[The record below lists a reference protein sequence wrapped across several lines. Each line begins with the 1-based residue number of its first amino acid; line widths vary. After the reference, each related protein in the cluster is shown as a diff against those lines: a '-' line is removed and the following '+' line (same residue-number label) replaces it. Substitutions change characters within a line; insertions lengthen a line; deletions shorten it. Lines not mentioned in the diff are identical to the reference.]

1 MSPRP
6 TIRGRL
12 CGAVLEAGWYGLS
25 SLLAPVLRI
34 NLRRRL
40 AHGKETPASLP
51 QRRGLANR
59 PRPPGVLAWLHA
71 ASVGETVAL
80 LPVVEHLLDA
90 DPTLHV
96 LVTTGT
102 VTGSAILHD
111 RLPAMAGQDRVITQF
126 APLDVPRWGARFL
139 DYWHPDVGALVESE
153 LWPNLIAACHARH
166 MPLALLNG
174 RMSDRSLASWRGA
187 ACLLARMLS
196 TFAWVMARS
205 AEDAARLQHG
215 GATRIDLIADLKDA
229 APPLPHDSAELA
241 RLQTVLAGRPIWVAA
256 STHPGE
262 DATIIATSALVRQA
276 MPDALTIL
284 IPRHPERGT
293 DIAALASPY
302 APRRALGQT
311 PAAQDGLWICDTL
324 GEMGLFFALGA
335 PVLMG
340 NSLPGGTGG
349 GHNPLEPAR
358 AGCPVASGPRIG
370 NFRQAYARMEDSVQF
385 VETPPD
391 IAQWLI
397 PLLQSPEACHKAG
410 ARARRHALPDP
421 TLAQNIA
428 HALLALGPR

>member
-1 MSPRP
+1 ML
-6 TIRGRL
+6 G
-12 CGAVLEAGWYGLS
+12 AGWHGLS
-25 SLLAPVLRI
+25 TLLAPILRV

-51 QRRGLANR
+51 QRRGLASR
-59 PRPPGVLAWLHA
+59 PRPPGLLAWLHA

-80 LPVVEHLLDA
+80 MPVVQHLLDL

-96 LVTTGT
+96 LITTGT
-102 VTGSAILHD
+102 VTGNAILHD
-111 RLPAMAGQDRVITQF
+111 RLPAMTGQDRVMTQF
-126 APLDVPRWGARFL
+126 APLDVPCWGARFL
-139 DYWHPDVGALVESE
+139 DYWRPDVGALVESE

-166 MPLALLNG
+166 VPLALLNG
-174 RMSDRSLASWRGA
+174 RMSDRSLASWRRA

-229 APPLPHDSAELA
+229 APPLPHDPAALAEL
-241 RLQTVLAGRPIWVAA
+241 RTCLAGRPVWVAA

-262 DATIIATSALVRQA
+262 DATIIAASALVRQVV
-276 MPDALTIL
+276 PDALTIL

-293 DIAALASPY
+293 DIAALTSP
-302 APRRALGQT
+302 APPRRALGQAPT
-311 PAAQDGLWICDTL
+311 AQDGLWICDTL
-324 GEMGLFFALGA
+324 GEMGLFLALGA

-340 NSLPGGTGG
+340 NSLPGCAGG

-358 AGCPVASGPRIG
+358 AACPVASGPRIG
-370 NFRQAYARMEDSVQF
+370 NFRQAYARMEDSVRF
-385 VETPPD
+385 VETAQD

-397 PLLQSPEACHKAG
+397 PLLQSPDARHKAG
-410 ARARRHALPDP
+410 ECARQHALPDP
-421 TLAQNIA
+421 TLARNIA
-428 HALLALGPR
+428 HALLALGLR